1 MASIVEIAKLAKV
14 SKMTV
19 SNVINKKYEKV
30 SKETRER
37 IERILVETNYTPNL
51 FARNLKSNSSK
62 IILFT
67 IPQTIENDPYKNT
80 AFNNPFY
87 GELINSIE
95 YCLRQAGY
103 YLMFRF
109 VSDEEILSNLVL
121 NWNID
126 GVIILGAIKKEVR
139 TIFRDINVPVVYID
153 TYADLEESDSIV
165 TEDEQG
171 GYLAT
176 SHLIHKGN
184 RKIGVVVSS
193 IKEVGVASKR
203 YDGYRRALEENSLSF
218 QQKWLFEGFPSFEFG
233 AVIAQKIAEKKEEFD
248 ALFVYS
254 DVMAIGVIKGLK
266 AHGLKVPEDIAV
278 VGFDG
283 LYIGDLCEPR
293 LTTIKQDITKKG
305 QMAVDLLVRKLNG
318 SSLEFEQLTLPV
330 KLIEKESV

>member
-19 SNVINKKYEKV
+19 SNVIHKKYEKV

-95 YCLRQAGY
+95 FNLRKSGY

-121 NWNID
+121 NWNVD
-126 GVIILGAIKKEVR
+126 GVIILGAVKKEIR
-139 TIFRDINVPVVYID
+139 TVFKDIKVPVVFID

-171 GYLAT
+171 GFIAT
-176 SHLIHKGN
+176 NHLIQRGK

-193 IKEVGVASKR
+193 IKEIGVASKR
-203 YDGYRRALEENSLSF
+203 YDGYRRALKENDISF
-218 QQKWLFEGFPSFEFG
+218 DDKWLFEGFPSFEFG
-233 AVIAQKIAEKKEEFD
+233 AQIAQQIVEEKTAFD

-266 AHGLKVPEDIAV
+266 EHGLRVPEDIAV

-293 LTTIKQDITKKG
+293 LTTIKQDITAKG
-305 QMAVDLLVRKLNG
+305 QMAVDLLVRKLDG
-318 SSLEFEQLTLPV
+318 RSLSSEQLTLPV
-330 KLIEKESV
+330 KLLEKESA

>member
-95 YCLRQAGY
+95 FSLRQAGY

-126 GVIILGAIKKEVR
+126 GVIVLGAIKKEIR
-139 TIFRDINVPVVYID
+139 TIFKDINVPVVYID

-176 SHLIHKGN
+176 THLISKGN
-184 RKIGVVVSS
+184 HKIGVVVSS

-203 YDGYRRALEENSLSF
+203 YDGYRRALNENGLTY
-218 QQKWLFEGFPSFEFG
+218 QEKWLFEGFPSFEFG
-233 AVIAQKIAEKKEEFD
+233 EVIAQKIAEKKDEFD

-266 AHGLKVPEDIAV
+266 AQGLKVPEDIAV